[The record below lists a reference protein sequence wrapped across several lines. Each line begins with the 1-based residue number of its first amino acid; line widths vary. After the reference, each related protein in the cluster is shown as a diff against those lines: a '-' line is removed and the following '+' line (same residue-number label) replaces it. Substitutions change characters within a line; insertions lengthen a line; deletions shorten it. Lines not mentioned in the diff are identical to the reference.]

1 MLYGGADWAADHHD
15 LYLTDEAAGKLGA
28 FRITHDVAGVD
39 ELARRIAALG
49 VAPEAVR
56 VAIERPDGLLRP
68 GGTRALLERGDAVYP
83 INPKAAER
91 YRERHG
97 TSGAKH
103 PLRWVPAPATP
114 ARSPTSCA
122 RTASTSGA

>member
-1 MLYGGADWAADHHD
+1 MARVLYVGVDWAADHHD
-15 LYLTDEAAGKLGA
+15 IYLTDEAAGKLGA

-56 VAIERPDGLLRP
+56 VAIERPDGLLEA
-68 GGTRALLERGDAVYP
+68 ALLERGYAIYP
-83 INPKAAER
+83 INPKAAEH

-103 PLRWVPAPATP
+103 PLRWVPVRGMRACS
-114 ARSPTSCA
+114 RISCA
-122 RTASTSGA
+122 RTASTSAG